1 MKTFEAQ
8 SLQLALTA
16 YCLDRPVLNIWSYF
30 RRPRV
35 LYPAAGLPYWSGIR
49 TRWNTRPCLAAL
61 TPVINN
67 PPYGLAH
74 DVEVLVDFRN
84 EILI

>member
-8 SLQLALTA
+8 SLQLTLTA
-16 YCLDRPVLNIWSYF
+16 YCLDRPVLNLWNYS

-35 LYPAAGLPYWSGIR
+35 LYPAAGLPYWSGTC

-61 TPVINN
+61 TPIIPLFVRM
-67 PPYGLAH
+67 P
-74 DVEVLVDFRN
+74 VLPVFSRLHH
-84 EILI
+84 EMFSR

>member
-8 SLQLALTA
+8 SLQLTLTA
-16 YCLDRPVLNIWSYF
+16 YCLDRPVLNLWNYF

-35 LYPAAGLPYWSGIR
+35 LYPATGLPYWNGIR

-61 TPVINN
+61 TPNIDPVIFD
-67 PPYGLAH
+67 PVIL
-74 DVEVLVDFRN
+74 FR
-84 EILI
+84 